1 MSFIHPS
8 PTEDDASGTKVGNLP
23 GASAARLTCLP
34 YRPGPPPADDI
45 PNKRLKSEASSYR
58 EEYQLAIHQS
68 DDKHSRSNICVRPQ
82 FYCVSLYAQ
91 QSVRYVLPFVP
102 FSVIDK
108 RFSIVPN
115 DRNKPLY
122 GIMSQILKPRE
133 AFHMGI
139 VHSLF
144 ADDFSWSK
152 FTDLLVEFFPAFDIE
167 KVVISTKLLH
177 NGITLGKGTF
187 GHRGEFFQAIR
198 LMIGATGITQELPQ
212 LLGVSI
218 EFELKDGRPLKDNY
232 DKFTLDAIM
241 RDSDNLAW
249 I

>member
-68 DDKHSRSNICVRPQ
+68 DDKHS
-82 FYCVSLYAQ
+82 
-91 QSVRYVLPFVP
+91 SVRYVLPFVP